1 MSQKLSPLDLQIRI
15 APPSGWAADR
25 PRLSDAEL
33 EELAALVEPS
43 FRENGREQF
52 GVYVQNIFA
61 FAVDGLLTQR
71 RYGDSLVVEIR
82 DRLGAFLKDMERAQE
97 AIDRLDIGVRRLLD
111 DELAMFAQVQSA
123 PRHLPTTS
131 IEQWR
136 KATSDLIGVIVAA
149 SRRLEITPVKG
160 ESGAVWRQMVR
171 GLAALIFATTGVV
184 PRRSVKSA
192 VVGFATTQVDD
203 GWFLRLSR
211 RLAALVF
218 ARAEQ
223 LGKELRLSPK
233 TLNRPKTKK
242 SNSNPRSGPS
252 IGKATSR
259 RRSESAR
266 AALDSETGHPSEK
279 KKTPKRVGPP
289 PLTRI
294 VREELEALEREN
306 IE

>member
-1 MSQKLSPLDLQIRI
+1 M
-15 APPSGWAADR
+15 
-25 PRLSDAEL
+25 
-33 EELAALVEPS
+33 AALVEPPLD
-43 FRENGREQF
+43 EAGRKQF

-71 RYGDSLVVEIR
+71 RYGDSPAVEMR
-82 DRLGAFLKDMERAQE
+82 DNLGAFLKDMERAQK

-136 KATSDLIGVIVAA
+136 SATSDLIGVIVAA
-149 SRRLEITPVKG
+149 SRRLEVMPVKG

-171 GLAALIFATTGVV
+171 GLAALIFATTGVA

-192 VVGFATTQVDD
+192 VVGFATTQIDD

-223 LGKELRLSPK
+223 LEKELRLSPE
-233 TLNRPKTKK
+233 TLNQPKTKK
-242 SNSNPRSGPS
+242 SNSNPRSGLS
-252 IGKATSR
+252 TGKATSKKR
-259 RRSESAR
+259 PESAR
-266 AALDSETGHPSEK
+266 VALDSETGQPPK
-279 KKTPKRVGPP
+279 KKRMPKRVGPP
-289 PLTRI
+289 ALTRI
-294 VREELEALEREN
+294 VREELKALE
-306 IE
+306 